1 MPPPTLNSPIPS
13 GSTAATLVAF
23 FSRALSAFQH
33 SASPFQVICT
43 LNPTSPTPT
52 PPTATTPSPPTR
64 PKTLIILDSSFNP
77 PTLAHLHMA
86 TSALRAHQSSSSPRL
101 LLLLSVQNADKPV
114 KPAGFAERLAMMHVF
129 AGDVQAVLRGEGGSG
144 EGEVEGVEGVTV
156 DIGLTSKPYFHD
168 KSRVITESGV
178 YADDLEQVVLV
189 GFDTLVR
196 IFDAKYYGGE
206 EGMGREV
213 GGFLGRARLRVMMR
227 PGGGWG
233 DVGGQRGWVEGLEER
248 WKGRVELVEGDG
260 GMVSSTLAR
269 EAVRVGDWEVVGG
282 LVTEGVRAV
291 IRDMGVYGPE
301 E

>member
-1 MPPPTLNSPIPS
+1 
-13 GSTAATLVAF
+13 
-23 FSRALSAFQH
+23 
-33 SASPFQVICT
+33 
-43 LNPTSPTPT
+43 
-52 PPTATTPSPPTR
+52 
-64 PKTLIILDSSFNP
+64 
-77 PTLAHLHMA
+77 
-86 TSALRAHQSSSSPRL
+86 
-101 LLLLSVQNADKPV
+101 
-114 KPAGFAERLAMMHVF
+114 MHVF

-168 KSRVITESGV
+168 KSRVIAEAGV
-178 YADDLEQVVLV
+178 YDDDLEQVVLV

-227 PGGGWG
+227 PGGEWG
-233 DVGGQRGWVEGLEER
+233 DVGEQRGWVEGLDER

-291 IRDMGVYGPE
+291 IRDVGVYGPE